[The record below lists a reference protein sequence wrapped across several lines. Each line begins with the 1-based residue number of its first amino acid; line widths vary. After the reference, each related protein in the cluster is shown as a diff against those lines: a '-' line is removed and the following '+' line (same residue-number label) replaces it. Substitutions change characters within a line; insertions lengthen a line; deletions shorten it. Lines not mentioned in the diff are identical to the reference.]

1 MFGKTGIMD
10 LDFIASV
17 RNWCW
22 RRE

>member
-1 MFGKTGIMD
+1 MD

-22 RRE
+22 TRE